1 MRNIWHRVLTTLVA
15 FAVFGGL
22 YAAQRVVMM
31 EEAYWSG

>member
-1 MRNIWHRVLTTLVA
+1 MRNMSHRVLTTLLA
-15 FAVFGGL
+15 FAMLGGL

>member
-1 MRNIWHRVLTTLVA
+1 MRNLSRRVLTTLMA
-15 FAVFGGL
+15 FAMLGGL

>member
-1 MRNIWHRVLTTLVA
+1 MRNFSHRVLTTLIT
-15 FAVFGGL
+15 FAMLGGL

>member
-1 MRNIWHRVLTTLVA
+1 MGKFLPKVLTTLMA
-15 FAVFGGL
+15 FAMLAGL

>member
-1 MRNIWHRVLTTLVA
+1 MTTLMA
-15 FAVFGGL
+15 FAIVGGL

>member
-1 MRNIWHRVLTTLVA
+1 MRNLSHRVLTTLVA
-15 FAVFGGL
+15 FAILGGL